1 MTIREAILQKIRGYQ
16 FVSAPVTGKSNLY
29 TDLGFDSLSFV
40 GLLFQIEE
48 EYGITFGIM
57 EMELCLQVDNLIA
70 MTERKVREQ
79 DGNHD

>member
-1 MTIREAILQKIRGYQ
+1 MTIREAILQKIRGYK